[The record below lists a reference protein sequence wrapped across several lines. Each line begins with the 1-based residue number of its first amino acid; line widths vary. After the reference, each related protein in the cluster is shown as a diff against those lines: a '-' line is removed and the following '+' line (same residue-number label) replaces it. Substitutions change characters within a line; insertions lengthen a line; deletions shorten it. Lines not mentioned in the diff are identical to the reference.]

1 MGAAEDRVKAML
13 FRHPEHIP
21 CSIGLLPATWMRYRD
36 DLDALVRRHPVI
48 FGQDQPACRD
58 YDAIND
64 DKYRA
69 GDHVDAWGC
78 VWSNLRAGVASMVK
92 GHPVPTR
99 SAVRSLKPPA
109 EDIGLPH
116 GFMYLR
122 LCDLRGFEEMMID
135 FAEEPPELAMLIDIV
150 LGYNVR
156 QMERLLAERAAGG
169 PEAAGQILC
178 FGDDLGMQ
186 AALPISPEKWRKYLK
201 PCYARLYGMVR
212 RAGHWVYMHSDGHV
226 FEVIPDLINCG
237 VNVINPQVRA
247 NGLANLA
254 AACTGKLC
262 VDLDLDRQMMPFC
275 TPADID
281 EHVRSAVETLGSP
294 AGGLWL
300 KGECGPDVPLANIEA
315 VCAAMEKY
323 RGYFRS

>member
-1 MGAAEDRVKAML
+1 MGASEDRLRAMK
-13 FRHPEHIP
+13 FEHPEHIP
-21 CSIGLLPATWMRYRD
+21 CSIGLLPATWMKYRQE
-36 DLDALVRRHPVI
+36 LDALVRRHPII
-48 FGQDQPACRD
+48 FGHDQPDERD
-58 YDAIND
+58 YDAVGE
-64 DKYRA
+64 DKYLR

-78 VWSNLRAGVASMVK
+78 VWSNIRPGMASLVT

-99 SAVRSLKPPA
+99 QAVRSLAAPR

-135 FAEEPPELAMLIDIV
+135 FAEEPPELAMLIDVV
-150 LGYNVR
+150 LAYNVR
-156 QMERLLAERAAGG
+156 QMELLLAERAAGG
-169 PEAAGQILC
+169 PQILY

-186 AALPISPEKWRKYLK
+186 TALPISPQKWRKHLK
-201 PCYARLYGMVR
+201 PCFARLYGMAR
-212 RAGHWVYMHSDGHV
+212 DAGHWVYMHSDGH
-226 FEVIPDLINCG
+226 FHEVIPDLIECG
-237 VNVINPQVRA
+237 VNVVNPQFRA
-247 NGLANLA
+247 NGLDDLA
-254 AACTGKLC
+254 RVCKHKVC

-275 TPADID
+275 TPGDID
-281 EHVRSAVETLGSP
+281 AHIRQAVEALGSP

-315 VCAAMEKY
+315 ICQAMERY